1 MSDPPSSS
9 RRPRVLLVDD
19 DEFIRRALVRS
30 FGERAKV
37 LLAADAAQARELL
50 RERPVDVVVSDYNM
64 PGEDGLSLLAAIAAE
79 RPGLTLALFSA
90 QPPAE
95 AQRALVEGLLD
106 AIFQKPTAFAEL
118 IAFVLRAGTAPV
130 APPGDER
137 SPFDVDLSQAPLVYL
152 RARRTPT
159 DEEWAEHLRLV
170 SSVLAAGGTCA
181 LVFEVNEG
189 ASLSFRQQRSYA
201 EWLHQHRDEFAAVC
215 AAVGLVPRLVPGIP
229 TLSARVIRRLGV
241 PVRAFASRD
250 EANVW
255 ALERIKE
262 RLSEK
267 AERA

>member
-1 MSDPPSSS
+1 MSDPPPSS

-79 RPGLTLALFSA
+79 RPDLTLALFSA

-95 AQRALVEGLLD
+95 AQRALAEGLLD
-106 AIFQKPTAFAEL
+106 ALFQKPAEFAQL
-118 IAFVLRAGTAPV
+118 IAFVLRAGTASV

-137 SPFDVDLSQAPLVYL
+137 SPFDVELSQAPLCHV

-159 DEEWAEHLRLV
+159 DEEWAEHLRMV
-170 SSVLAAGGTCA
+170 SSVLAAGNVCA
-181 LVFEVNEG
+181 FVFEVSEG
-189 ASLSFRQQRSYA
+189 ASLSFCQQRAYA
-201 EWLHQHRDEFAAVC
+201 EWLQRHRDEFAAVC

-229 TLSARVIRRLGV
+229 TLSVRVIRPLGV

-250 EANVW
+250 EATVW
-255 ALERIKE
+255 ALECVKAR
-262 RLSEK
+262 RSEQ